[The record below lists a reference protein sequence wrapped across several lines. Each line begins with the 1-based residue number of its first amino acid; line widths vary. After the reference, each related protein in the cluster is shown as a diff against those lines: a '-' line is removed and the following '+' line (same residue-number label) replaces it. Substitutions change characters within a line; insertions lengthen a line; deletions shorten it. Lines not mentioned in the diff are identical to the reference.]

1 MGEYPPLTH
10 AATHRGPAPVALV
23 PGPHAGR
30 RPVQGVGAVSPHE
43 LS

>member
-1 MGEYPPLTH
+1 MTD

-30 RPVQGVGAVSPHE
+30 RPVQGVAGVGAVSPHG